1 MRTDE
6 DGNEC
11 PETLGEYRDLC
22 AAIGGEKNKAVEFL
36 DKKIAEASRD
46 EKVIAA
52 DSQMRM
58 LLMPMMLSDGDLERE
73 HVAGTLLGAIN
84 GRPQ

>member
-6 DGNEC
+6 NGKPC

-22 AAIGGEKNKAVEFL
+22 AAIGGEKCRAVAFL
-36 DKKIAEASRD
+36 DNKIKKDGRNN
-46 EKVIAA
+46 KVLVS

-58 LLMPMMLSDGDLERE
+58 VLFPMLIETIEELDSKGETNND
-73 HVAGTLLGAIN
+73 
-84 GRPQ
+84 

>member
-6 DGNEC
+6 TGNEC

-22 AAIGGEKNKAVEFL
+22 AAIGGETNKAVVFL
-36 DKKIAEASRD
+36 DKKIAESNRD
-46 EKVIAA
+46 EKVIVP

-58 LLMPMMLSDGDLERE
+58 LLMPMMVGDGDLDRE
-73 HVAGTLLGAIN
+73 QTAASVLETLDG
-84 GRPQ
+84 

>member
-6 DGNEC
+6 DGNAC

-36 DKKIAEASRD
+36 DKKIAEAHRD
-46 EKVIAA
+46 EKVIAP

-58 LLMPMMLSDGDLERE
+58 VLMPMMLSDGNLERE
-73 HVAGTLLGAIN
+73 YIAGTLLEAIN